1 MPSPLIRAL
10 TDRVGFPVLDAGT
23 VDGFLAAGSPEH
35 ALLFFTGDPVQ
46 RPEAADVAV
55 ILPEL
60 LAAFAPRLRAAVI
73 ARAAEPALMPRFRV
87 AVLPSLVVTRGTDP
101 VGVLP
106 RVRDWSDY
114 LARIEVYLA
123 PDAPVLPP
131 AARPDVRVSSTTT
144 AVPA

>member
-46 RPEAADVAV
+46 RPEAADV
-55 ILPEL
+55 
-60 LAAFAPRLRAAVI
+60 